1 MVSPGTKTCCP
12 CSYLIPGFTTLILL
26 TTPVFTSNVI
36 SSPDPYPLIFEGKTL
51 YVLSG
56 IAEASPEL
64 KETCC
69 TKPEMFRL
77 ASPPTIDEN
86 SPSVMLLQPPPL
98 NV

>member
-12 CSYLIPGFTTLILL
+12 SSYLTPGSTTLTLL

-36 SSPDPYPLIFEGKTL
+36 SSPDPYPPTFEGKTL
-51 YVLSG
+51 YALSG

-69 TKPEMFRL
+69 TKPEMFWL
-77 ASPPTIDEN
+77 P
-86 SPSVMLLQPPPL
+86 
-98 NV
+98 